1 MRRTSLVLPA
11 ALGMLAI
18 LVAVAS
24 PLAVSRPASALVPV
38 HAAPPAGLSVKV
50 EDAPG
55 DRGFEFEFKSDTST
69 TRMTIDPLG
78 FRHNASASVSSK
90 AGSISLDGRYVTSD
104 REIVIRAR
112 RGGQEIGEFTWR
124 VEAVLR

>member
-1 MRRTSLVLPA
+1 MRLTILA
-11 ALGMLAI
+11 AATAATC
-18 LVAVAS
+18 VALF
-24 PLAVSRPASALVPV
+24 LAVPRPASALTPLG
-38 HAAPPAGLSVKV
+38 AAPPAGLSVKV
-50 EDAPG
+50 EDAAG

-69 TRMTIDPLG
+69 TRMLIDPLG
-78 FRHNASASVSSK
+78 IRHSATASISSK
-90 AGSISLDGRYVTSD
+90 AGSISLDGRYVTHD

>member
-1 MRRTSLVLPA
+1 MRHAFLATSVLCGCA
-11 ALGMLAI
+11 ALATLPFA
-18 LVAVAS
+18 L
-24 PLAVSRPASALVPV
+24 PRRASALAPV
-38 HAAPPAGLSVKV
+38 RLAPPAGLSVKV
-50 EDAPG
+50 EDAAG

-90 AGSISLDGRYVTSD
+90 AGSISLDGRYVTHD

-112 RGGQEIGEFTWR
+112 RGGQEIGEFSWR